1 MPCRVTDTTGIK
13 VRGEGEWHA
22 RKHGGAKRRVWRK
35 VHLAIDEGEEEQERP
50 RWGVSPTNME
60 VRAVESSLALA
71 TGPKEPVDGSGIGDA
86 PMLPSLLSQ
95 VPADEPIAS
104 VTAPSRDI
112 APQCPA
118 GQWMAP
124 MTGGPWKKD
133 SRCGG
138 EKRGPAGHKALLTGA
153 LAEME
158 WLPSTQPRRD
168 QASRDIASQCPAG
181 QWMNCMKLLGQKLMS
196 RDFDRQ
202 TAEIQIRIALMNRFA
217 ALGRDEIEALC

>member
-1 MPCRVTDTTGIK
+1 MA
-13 VRGEGEWHA
+13 EGPPA
-22 RKHGGAKRRVWRK
+22 RAV
-35 VHLAIDEGEEEQERP
+35 DEGEEEQERP

-86 PMLPSLLSQ
+86 PMLPSLPSQ

-124 MTGGPWKKD
+124 MTG
-133 SRCGG
+133 R
-138 EKRGPAGHKALLTGA
+138 PAAT
-153 LAEME
+153 
-158 WLPSTQPRRD
+158 PSPTV
-168 QASRDIASQCPAG
+168 
-181 QWMNCMKLLGQKLMS
+181 
-196 RDFDRQ
+196 
-202 TAEIQIRIALMNRFA
+202 ALMRSDT
-217 ALGRDEIEALC
+217 LSDR